1 MHEIFLALL
10 VQSPLN
16 RHCDEEGPCSWYP
29 CGHEN
34 EHVVLV
40 SFCDVTQLSGNV
52 FTSQLTVRAGH
63 SGTETKIDHEN

>member
-10 VQSPLN
+10 VQSPFN
-16 RHCDEEGPCSWYP
+16 PHCDEEAPCSWYP

-52 FTSQLTVRAGH
+52 FTSRLTVRAGH
-63 SGTETKIDHEN
+63 PGRETKIDHEN